1 MMRLC
6 FATHNAHKLREI
18 QQMLPADWELIGLE
32 ALGCHEDLP
41 EEQDS
46 IEGNALQKAQYLW
59 DKYQVN
65 CFADDSG
72 LEVEALEG
80 APGVYSA
87 RYAGPQKNDA
97 DNLAL
102 LLKNLQGQS
111 NRQAQFKT
119 CISLVLKGEARS
131 FVGIAKGQIVEQPRG
146 SGGFGYDPVF
156 VPDGHSLTFAEMSAA
171 EKNAISHRA
180 KAFGQLIDFLQQI
193 SS

>member
-1 MMRLC
+1 MRLC

-18 QQMLPADWELIGLE
+18 QQMLPTAWELIGLE
-32 ALGCHEDLP
+32 ALGCYEDLP

-87 RYAGPQKNDA
+87 RYAGPQKSDA

-102 LLKNLQGQS
+102 LLKNMQGQP
-111 NRQAQFKT
+111 NRKARFKT
-119 CISLVLKGEARS
+119 CISLVLQGEARS
-131 FVGIAKGQIVEQPRG
+131 FVGIAEGQIIEQPRG

-156 VPDGHSLTFAEMSAA
+156 VPTGHTRTFAEMSAA

-180 KAFGQLIDFLQQI
+180 KAFAQLTDFLQQT
-193 SS
+193 SL